1 MPPNSVGGG
10 PGESPAAGFPRNRF
24 QAVSFDAGQTLLDAD
39 PAVEMV
45 YRDAFAAHG
54 LPRSAGD
61 VHAAVVKTWGD
72 VAVRRARGEERWS
85 IGGGEHVFWRAF
97 VAEVWAQLGG
107 NGALPQELLPVLVR
121 HFREPGNWRVYPEV
135 PDVLA
140 ALRAAGLKLFVV
152 SNWDSSLPPLLSA
165 LGLTPF
171 FDGLLVS
178 ALFGSS
184 KPAPAIFKEAVRR
197 AGVPAGA
204 VLHVGDSMHDD
215 YDGARAAGL
224 AALLVDRH
232 RRAPAGV
239 EAIAS
244 LEEILPR
251 VLPDRA
257 PGGPPSR

>member
-1 MPPNSVGGG
+1 
-10 PGESPAAGFPRNRF
+10 
-24 QAVSFDAGQTLLDAD
+24 
-39 PAVEMV
+39 VETV

-72 VAVRRARGEERWS
+72 VAARRARGEERWS
-85 IGGGEHVFWRAF
+85 IGGGEHVFWQAF
-97 VAEVWAQLGG
+97 VAEVWVQLGG
-107 NGALPQELLPVLVR
+107 NGTLPPELLPVLVR

-152 SNWDSSLPPLLSA
+152 SNWDSSLPALLSA
-165 LGLTPF
+165 LGLSPY

-184 KPAPAIFKEAVRR
+184 KPAPAIFREAVRR

-239 EAIAS
+239 DAVAS